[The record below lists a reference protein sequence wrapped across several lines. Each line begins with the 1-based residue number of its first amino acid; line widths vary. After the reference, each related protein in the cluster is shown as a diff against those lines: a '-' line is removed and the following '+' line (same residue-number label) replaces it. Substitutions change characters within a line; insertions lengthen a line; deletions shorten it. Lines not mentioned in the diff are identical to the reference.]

1 MRLVLLG
8 PPGAGKGTQARRIT
22 GRFGGVHVAT
32 GEILRANAERGTD
45 LGREARRYMD
55 RGDLVPDELVV
66 GMMLTRLDEPDAASG
81 FVLDGFPRTQAQA
94 KALDRHL
101 DEVGRPLD
109 AVLSLEIGEQE
120 LRRRLAGRAAEQD
133 RADDE
138 HERAVTRRLQ
148 VFASE
153 TAPLVAYYQ
162 DRGLLLRIDAEG
174 AMDEVTE
181 QIARALTD
189 RQGAT

>member
-1 MRLVLLG
+1 MRLILLG
-8 PPGAGKGTQARRIT
+8 PPGAGKGTQARRIV

-66 GMMLTRLDEPDAASG
+66 GMMLTRLDEPDAAG

-174 AMDEVTE
+174 TMDEVTE

-189 RQGAT
+189 RQGAA